1 MGARRTLA
9 AAALTAG
16 LLVAGAGVA
25 AADPTPTPTPT
36 PAPITLSPEQSA
48 WVCNERIPRLLE
60 RIATLQARIAGDPDT
75 PGSTARLEQ
84 RLADA
89 RAAGRTAQVQRLE
102 ERLVNRPRLSD
113 RLAEAQRR
121 IEAFRD
127 EKCA

>member
-1 MGARRTLA
+1 MGARKMLA
-9 AAALTAG
+9 ATALTAG

-25 AADPTPTPTPT
+25 AADPTPPPT

-60 RIATLQARIAGDPDT
+60 RIAALQTRIIGDADT

-84 RLADA
+84 RLAEA
-89 RAAGRTAQVQRLE
+89 RAAGRTEQVQRLE
-102 ERLVNRPRLSD
+102 QRLANRPQLSD
-113 RLAEAQRR
+113 RLAEAQQR
-121 IEAFRD
+121 IEAFQD